1 CARPIYDGY
10 YKTWFAYW

>member
-10 YKTWFAYW
+10 YSWFAYW